1 MPVVPKNLLYMNTTK
16 LFKNVA
22 FTASPVADVKKSWS
36 FYEDVLGLTVTANW
50 NDQWVE
56 YDVGEGTL
64 VIVAADEKHQ
74 AGANGTFIGLEVVD
88 FDAVLAHLR
97 QKSVA
102 ISDGPFDSPVCRGCA
117 IRDPDGNEILIH
129 AKK

>member
-1 MPVVPKNLLYMNTTK
+1 MSTTK

-22 FTASPVADVKKSWS
+22 FAACPVSNVKNSRS

-56 YDVGEGTL
+56 YDIGDGTL
-64 VIVAADEKHQ
+64 VIVAADEKHK

-88 FDAVLAHLR
+88 FEAVLAHVR
-97 QKSVA
+97 EKSVP
-102 ISDGPFDSPVCRGCA
+102 ISDGPFDSPVCRGCT
-117 IRDPDGNEILIH
+117 IRDPDGNEILLH

>member
-1 MPVVPKNLLYMNTTK
+1 MSTNK

-22 FTASPVADVKKSWS
+22 FAASPVSNVKNSRA

-50 NDQWVE
+50 SDQWIE
-56 YDVGEGTL
+56 YDIGDGTL
-64 VIVAADEKHQ
+64 VIIVADEKHK

-88 FDAVLAHLR
+88 FDAVLARLR
-97 QKSVA
+97 EKSVT
-102 ISDGPFDSPVCRGCA
+102 ISEGPFDSPVCHGCS
-117 IRDPDGNEILIH
+117 IRDPDGNELLLH